1 MEKKKKF
8 KLIIFSL
15 IILSIVIEFVPY
27 ISTIKTYMIYS
38 KKQEEKEA
46 YENRDRETYYHNGSI
61 KFRKIGSRIEKYNEN
76 GVLIYAEENG
86 KEENYDEAGN
96 RIDLN
101 SSESSEIKDGEYKL
115 YSPKGNLILDYN
127 YKSREFDGVQ
137 KEYYADSEIL
147 FSEKNY
153 KNGNSIGEQKTYY
166 KDGKIETYKNYDE
179 NGRLIAD
186 IVYDM
191 FGKKEKFFEE
201 KDNIGIYEKYQDNYL
216 IERNE
221 LYYSKGTVIK
231 SITEEYNDKE
241 ILKYKEIEDKA
252 LILTEEQ
259 NYYEDGKIKDISYK
273 RERRVLP
280 IGKIY
285 YSNGNLENNS
295 YYDENSG
302 KLICERY
309 FEDGKLLSKSIYSG
323 RELYDEIEYYIE
335 NRKDG
340 TKFYEVK
347 KEENKKVEI
356 FYNKKGEVL
365 HKELKGED

>member
-1 MEKKKKF
+1 MEKNKKF
-8 KLIIFSL
+8 KLIILSL
-15 IILSIVIEFVPY
+15 IILSIAIEFVPY
-27 ISTIKTYMIYS
+27 ISTMKKYMLYS
-38 KKQEEKEA
+38 KEQEERKV

-61 KFRKIGSRIEKYNEN
+61 KFRKIGSRIEKYNEK
-76 GVLIYAEENG
+76 GVMIYAEENG
-86 KEENYDEAGN
+86 KEENYDDAGN

-101 SSESSEIKDGEYKL
+101 YSESSEIKDGEYKL

-127 YKSREFDGVQ
+127 YKNGEFDGVQ

-153 KNGNSIGEQKTYY
+153 KNGSLIGEQKTYY
-166 KDGKIETYKNYDE
+166 KDGNIETYKNYNE
-179 NGRLIAD
+179 NGKLIAD

-201 KDNIGIYEKYQDNYL
+201 KNNVGVYEEYQDNYL
-216 IERNE
+216 IEKKE
-221 LYYSKGTVIK
+221 LHYSKGNIVK
-231 SITEEYNDKE
+231 SVQEEYGEKG

-252 LILTEEQ
+252 LILTEKIS
-259 NYYEDGKIKDISYK
+259 YYEDGQIKDISYR
-273 RERRVLP
+273 RERKVLP
-280 IGKIY
+280 IGKMY

-309 FEDGKLLSKSIYSG
+309 FEDGKLLSKSLYSG
-323 RELYDEIEYYIE
+323 KDLYDEIEYYIE
-335 NRKDG
+335 NKKDG

-347 KEENKKVEI
+347 KEGDKKVEI

-365 HKELKGED
+365 HKEIKGED